1 MKYLKLFNELHSNS
15 HDYSDYDVENV
26 KRLWD
31 DGYHDE
37 CLIARELD
45 YTDIDEETVA
55 EIIKILLLNNEIE
68 YY

>member
-45 YTDIDEETVA
+45 YTDI
-55 EIIKILLLNNEIE
+55 
-68 YY
+68 